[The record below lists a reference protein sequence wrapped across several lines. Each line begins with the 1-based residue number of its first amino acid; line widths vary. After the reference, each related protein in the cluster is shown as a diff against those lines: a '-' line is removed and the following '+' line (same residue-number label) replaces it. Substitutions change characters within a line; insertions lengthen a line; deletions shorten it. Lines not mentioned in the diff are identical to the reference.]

1 MPSPLSTVAVLRAIA
16 LPSHLHHPFLYTRSK
31 KYPSFFLFGSV
42 RRTVDV
48 GLRPNAAPNSSLTVV
63 MPRSRVEGS
72 GATRFAGESWRAG
85 IRSDRACFA
94 VGVGKSVE
102 ERVMEEDKKGAERGK
117 DLGSVC
123 YRYEN
128 EEAEVLMDDG
138 FKHPLQQQQG
148 IASRF
153 LTIPTVLTLGRVA
166 AVPLLVCTYH
176 LTGPW
181 APTLTTSIFAVAAFT
196 DWLDG
201 HLARKMRQ
209 RTTFGAFLDPVA
221 DKLMVAATL
230 VLLCAKPVDVV
241 FIGEVD
247 WLLTIPAIS
256 IIGREITM
264 SAVREWAASQ
274 NSMVLEAVAVN
285 SMGKWK
291 TATQMTALTILLL
304 NRDPRLTTWFL
315 ASTGV
320 FLLYFSSVLALCS
333 LAIYMRKIWRFL
345 IK

>member
-16 LPSHLHHPFLYTRSK
+16 LPSHLHHPFVYTRNK
-31 KYPSFFLFGSV
+31 KYPSLFLFGSV

-63 MPRSRVEGS
+63 MPRSRVGGS

-181 APTLTTSIFAVAAFT
+181 APTLTTIIFAVAAFT

-221 DKLMVAATL
+221 DK
-230 VLLCAKPVDVV
+230 
-241 FIGEVD
+241 
-247 WLLTIPAIS
+247 
-256 IIGREITM
+256 ITM

-315 ASTGV
+315 ASTGIKQ
-320 FLLYFSSVLALCS
+320 SEVLHQFYILKPIDKGA
-333 LAIYMRKIWRFL
+333 
-345 IK
+345 